1 METFAPQP
9 ATVETTP
16 HENQKENKLDT
27 LLTTKP
33 QTSQLKNQSK
43 TTFTNSKHEAKTTN
57 IETDLFTAKVSSVNG
72 GSIQSFLLK
81 DFLTTDSLE
90 VNTISR
96 SKKNNLEIEV
106 KDLNGDPLPLN
117 GNWELSKEPSRTS
130 SHLDKNLE
138 YRLEVFKNKFIKKSL
153 SFSPDNYAIE
163 INLDFSDIKD
173 SNLQRC
179 SLFMEGRFVI
189 DRKRFRG

>member
-1 METFAPQP
+1 MKTKKK
-9 ATVETTP
+9 TNSTP
-16 HENQKENKLDT
+16 
-27 LLTTKP
+27 LTTKP
-33 QTSQLKNQSK
+33 QTSQLKKQSK
-43 TTFTNSKHEAKTTN
+43 TTFTNNKHEAKTTN

-117 GNWELSKEPSRTS
+117 GTGN
-130 SHLDKNLE
+130 
-138 YRLEVFKNKFIKKSL
+138 
-153 SFSPDNYAIE
+153 
-163 INLDFSDIKD
+163 
-173 SNLQRC
+173 
-179 SLFMEGRFVI
+179 
-189 DRKRFRG
+189 

>member
-1 METFAPQP
+1 MEIFAPQP

-43 TTFTNSKHEAKTTN
+43 TTFKNSKHEAKTTN
-57 IETDLFTAKVSSVNG
+57 IETSLFAAKVSSVNG

-106 KDLNGDPLPLN
+106 KD
-117 GNWELSKEPSRTS
+117 
-130 SHLDKNLE
+130 
-138 YRLEVFKNKFIKKSL
+138 
-153 SFSPDNYAIE
+153 
-163 INLDFSDIKD
+163 
-173 SNLQRC
+173 
-179 SLFMEGRFVI
+179 
-189 DRKRFRG
+189 